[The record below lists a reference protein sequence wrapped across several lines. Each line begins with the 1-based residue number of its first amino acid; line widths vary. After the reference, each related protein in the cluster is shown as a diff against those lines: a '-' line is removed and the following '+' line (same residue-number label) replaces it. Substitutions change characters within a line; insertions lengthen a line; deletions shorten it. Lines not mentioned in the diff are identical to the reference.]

1 MAETAARH
9 VNTMEAH
16 HAPNWSRKHHV
27 DGAHDRPSATSG
39 SHGRRPHNATKPKT
53 KHAPIDNESWSHAD
67 ARAARL
73 GRTESLSGYLFGSA
87 FSAPERQRPVSPSAL
102 MPLQTERENSPSPPL
117 KPVRRTL
124 NCRVGPTVRARDSF
138 MYEGR
143 AESVGKR
150 TKAS

>member
-1 MAETAARH
+1 MAEAARH

-16 HAPNWSRKHHV
+16 HAPNWSRKQHV

-39 SHGRRPHNATKPKT
+39 SHGECSITRPTA
-53 KHAPIDNESWSHAD
+53 
-67 ARAARL
+67 
-73 GRTESLSGYLFGSA
+73 
-87 FSAPERQRPVSPSAL
+87 

-117 KPVRRTL
+117 KPARRTL
-124 NCRVGPTVRARDSF
+124 NCRLGPIVRARDRF

-150 TKAS
+150 TKAI